1 VSFDLARLR
10 AGPREG
16 NRVQVRN
23 LLFAL
28 LWILPL
34 PLVAQAPSAVLLD
47 EEPHHHLSFEN
58 GFVKVHEVA
67 LPPHD
72 AYKLHRHVVDEIAVT
87 IAGGTAVV
95 VTPDKP
101 DVLQIYKDGDVRFV
115 RAGRVHSTRNIG
127 ETTIRN
133 VSIGLLRPQGDAR
146 NLCAAILP
154 DQPLHCPALPAAEAA
169 SRNDQPLF
177 ETEQMRATLSRVHP
191 QQSATFG
198 ESDRD
203 ELVIAIDPFVL
214 ADSVKMGPGRIMNAG
229 DFLWLERKDATR
241 ALKNDRSEDA
251 RFVTF
256 SFLP

>member
-1 VSFDLARLR
+1 
-10 AGPREG
+10 
-16 NRVQVRN
+16 
-23 LLFAL
+23 
-28 LWILPL
+28 
-34 PLVAQAPSAVLLD
+34 
-47 EEPHHHLSFEN
+47 
-58 GFVKVHEVA
+58 VHEVA

-72 AYKLHRHVVDEIAVT
+72 AYKLHRHIVDEIAVT

-115 RAGRVHSTRNIG
+115 RTGRVHSTRNIG

-154 DQPLHCPALPAAEAA
+154 DQPLHCPALPAAETA

-191 QQSATFG
+191 QQSATLG

-203 ELVIAIDPFVL
+203 ELVIAIDQFVL

-241 ALKNDRSEDA
+241 ALKNDRGEEA

-256 SFLP
+256 SFQP